1 MASDAVKCLRHYF
14 RVAHMLLYFHKEHM
28 PIYFHEEH
36 MPIYFHEEH
45 MPIYFH
51 VADSLLY
58 NLTQRA
64 FGETTLALTQ

>member
-1 MASDAVKCLRHYF
+1 MASDAVKCLRHNF
-14 RVAHMLLYFHKEHM
+14 RVAHMLLYFHKER
-28 PIYFHEEH
+28 
-36 MPIYFHEEH
+36 

-64 FGETTLALTQ
+64 FGETTFALTQ

>member
-1 MASDAVKCLRHYF
+1 MVSDAVKCLRHNF
-14 RVAHMLLYFHKEHM
+14 RVSHRLLYFHAVKCLR
-28 PIYFHEEH
+28 H

>member
-1 MASDAVKCLRHYF
+1 MASDAVKCLRHNF
-14 RVAHMLLYFHKEHM
+14 RVAHMTIYFHKERI
-28 PIYFHEEH
+28 PIYFHK
-36 MPIYFHEEH
+36 EH

-64 FGETTLALTQ
+64 FGETTFALT